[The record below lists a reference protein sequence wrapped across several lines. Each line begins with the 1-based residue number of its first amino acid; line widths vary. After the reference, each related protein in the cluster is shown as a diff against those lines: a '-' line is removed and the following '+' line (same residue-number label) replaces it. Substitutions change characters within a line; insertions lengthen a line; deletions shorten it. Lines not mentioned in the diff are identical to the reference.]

1 MAGSVNRVILVGNL
15 GADAELRYTGSGMAV
30 ANFRLATTEVWKDK
44 DGQKQEQTEWHRV
57 SLWGKMAESVAQYLT
72 KGKQVYVEGRIQ
84 TRKWQD
90 KDGQDRYS
98 TEIKADRVTLL
109 GSGGGGGGR
118 SQMERDEHAHQPAPV
133 GGPDFP
139 DADDVPF

>member
-30 ANFRLATTEVWKDK
+30 ANFRIATTEVWKDK
-44 DGQKQEQTEWHRV
+44 DGQKQEQTEWHRI
-57 SLWGKMAESVAQYLT
+57 SLWGKMAEAVSQYLT

-98 TEIKADRVTLL
+98 TEIKADKVTLL
-109 GSGGGGGGR
+109 GGGPRSG
-118 SQMERDEHAHQPAPV
+118 QAERDEHAHAAAPAA
-133 GGPDFP
+133 GPDYP
-139 DADDVPF
+139 DSDDVPF